1 VPVTLN
7 AKTGQIDLPVY
18 LRKLD
23 KRSHW
28 GHSEDPSDSRT
39 ETAVAEVF
47 HPSET
52 AFSLFKAVN
61 DEDLYRIVVG
71 LNSLRASLSQQ
82 IDFVAFTESE
92 LLSAG
97 ITLSVTPGE
106 TTCHAANRL
115 HVDGSA
121 SGDDSLRQLCHALF
135 GANRA
140 AFRVTKSEAS
150 EIAAHM
156 QAFGCQAVITD
167 SVCQCVDVQ
176 RL

>member
-28 GHSEDPSDSRT
+28 GHSEDPRDSRT
-39 ETAVAEVF
+39 ETAVAEIF
-47 HPSET
+47 QPSEM
-52 AFSLFKAVN
+52 AFSLFKAAN
-61 DEDLYRIVVG
+61 DDDLYRIVVG

-92 LLSAG
+92 IASAG
-97 ITLSVTPGE
+97 IRLSETPGE
-106 TTCHAANRL
+106 TTCHSANRL

-121 SGDDSLRQLCHALF
+121 TRDSSLRQLCQDVFAT
-135 GANRA
+135 NRQ

-156 QAFGCQAVITD
+156 QAFGCEAVVPD
-167 SVCQCVDVQ
+167 SACQCVDPQ
-176 RL
+176 HL

>member
-1 VPVTLN
+1 MPVTLN

-28 GHSEDPSDSRT
+28 GHSEDPHDSRI

-47 HPSET
+47 HPSEME
-52 AFSLFKAVN
+52 FSLFKAAN
-61 DEDLYRIVVG
+61 DEDLYRIVIG

-92 LLSAG
+92 IAAAG
-97 ITLSVTPGE
+97 IRLSITAGE
-106 TTCHAANRL
+106 TNCHSANRL

-121 SGDDSLRQLCHALF
+121 TRDSSLRQLCQDLF
-135 GANRA
+135 AVNRQ

-150 EIAAHM
+150 EIAAYLLP
-156 QAFGCQAVITD
+156 FGCEAVVPD
-167 SVCQCVDVQ
+167 SMCQCANQ
-176 RL
+176 